1 MLPQI
6 FGESA
11 TKEAERQSNYLI
23 LRTLEERL
31 PEPLFAQVLKEVSK
45 KSEDGASKPSAA
57 GAMVLPQRVCWD
69 GSKVESTFSDLKVSQ
84 RNMDDAYLPR
94 VLLTM
99 QELQKI

>member
-31 PEPLFAQVLKEVSK
+31 PAPLFAQVLQEVSK
-45 KSEDGASKPSAA
+45 KTDEDASKPAD
-57 GAMVLPQRVCWD
+57 GGVMVLP
-69 GSKVESTFSDLKVSQ
+69 
-84 RNMDDAYLPR
+84 
-94 VLLTM
+94 
-99 QELQKI
+99 